1 MLRRFTKEQML
12 ILEESFVRDG
22 DMYVCLGSIESAGLD
37 NVRIVCFVSFFF
49 FLLLLPKVTWT
60 PYVSMPTCIIIDII
74 DSSQRSHDV
83 KMLSSCMCC

>member
-49 FLLLLPKVTWT
+49 FFFFFPRLHGHR
-60 PYVSMPTCIIIDII
+60 M
-74 DSSQRSHDV
+74 
-83 KMLSSCMCC
+83 